1 MSEYV
6 LKGLKGMD
14 QHHWKEILA
23 IDRYK
28 VKSNSVL
35 NDLDRKILTLL
46 YQPLIGSKCF
56 SLYMTLWGELEQ
68 SRVWSVEKTHHSLMT
83 IMQSNLRDIY
93 LERIKLEGLGLLK
106 TYMNESEG
114 CKRYV
119 YELHA
124 PLKPNEFFQDGV
136 LNVYLYNRVGKN
148 TFLHLKQFF
157 SDDRI
162 DTEMGEITK
171 SFDEVFD
178 SGQSADMIAKLNN
191 ETLEDLTLQVDKEYM
206 QTETRASM
214 EVSDHAFDFD
224 LFLSGISNVI
234 IPSKSITANV
244 KDVIKKL
251 SYLYGINAV
260 DMKNVVM
267 NSIDQNDSIDIEI
280 LRKSARDWYQFQHGD
295 ELPGLLDKYQPLPL
309 RSEMKK
315 ENLTKD
321 EELILQLES
330 ITPRKFLIDVSGG
343 VPPSA
348 GDLKIIEE
356 VMINQKLHPGVINV
370 LIYYVLLKTD
380 MKLTKSYV
388 EKIAS
393 HWKRKEIKTVKAAM
407 DLAKSEH
414 RQYQQWAEENA
425 NKKKTNYKKA
435 PVRKELLPAWLDQEQ
450 ESPNKEIESKKPD
463 EKTDLERE
471 QFELEKKKLFDRIKN
486 YKDNKTKE

>member
-1 MSEYV
+1 
-6 LKGLKGMD
+6 MD

-68 SRVWSVEKTHHSLMT
+68 SRIWSGEKTHHTLMT

-93 LERIKLEGLGLLK
+93 HERIKLEGLGLLK
-106 TYMNESEG
+106 TYVNELDDS
-114 CKRYV
+114 KRYI

-148 TFLHLKQFF
+148 TFLHLKNFF

-162 DTEMGEITK
+162 ELEMDEITK

-178 SGQSADMIAKLNN
+178 SGQSAGMIAKINN
-191 ETLEDLTLQVDKEYM
+191 ETMEDLTLQLDKEYM
-206 QTETRASM
+206 QTGNHASM
-214 EVSDHAFDFD
+214 EVSDDAFDFD
-224 LFLSGISNVI
+224 LFLSGLSTAI
-234 IPSKSITANV
+234 IPSKSITAAV

-251 SYLYGINAV
+251 SYLYGISAI

-267 NSIDQNDSIDIEI
+267 NSIDQNDHIDLEL
-280 LRKSARDWYQFQHGD
+280 LRRSARDWYQFQYGD
-295 ELPGLLDKYQPLPL
+295 ELPGLVDKYQPLPL
-309 RSEMKK
+309 RSEIKSKNLSK
-315 ENLTKD
+315 E

-330 ITPRKFLIDVSGG
+330 ISPRKFLIDVSGG
-343 VPPSA
+343 VAPTAS
-348 GDLKIIEE
+348 DLKIIED

-370 LIYYVLLKTD
+370 LIYYVMLKTD
-380 MKLTKSYV
+380 MKLTKGYV

-393 HWKRKEIKTVKAAM
+393 HWKRKEIMTVKAAM
-407 DLAKSEH
+407 ELAKNEH

-425 NKKKTNYKKA
+425 TKKKTNYKKA
-435 PVRKELLPAWLDQEQ
+435 PVRKELLPSWLDQDQ
-450 ESPNKEIESKKPD
+450 ENSTKKVETTKAD

-471 QFELEKKKLFDRIKN
+471 QFEREKKRLFDRIKN
-486 YKDNKTKE
+486 YKDNKTKD